1 MSVFGDHTILA
12 VMFAK
17 RITRPI
23 VLPLIGV
30 LGKNCIR
37 SMVIIYGKIFSL
49 VNELKNDG
57 IDVKIKMEKESGFL
71 GIYTSNFNML
81 GNAKNGLKDILELS
95 YTTAE
100 HHPYWNML
108 YNASEIINTILGS
121 WNIDF
126 SDDQIKEMVWRS
138 NEIRYNLTKLESD
151 SNKW

>member
-1 MSVFGDHTILA
+1 MPS
-12 VMFAK
+12 
-17 RITRPI
+17 
-23 VLPLIGV
+23 
-30 LGKNCIR
+30 KNLEFD
-37 SMVIIYGKIFSL
+37 IIYGKIFSL

-121 WNIDF
+121 WDIDF
-126 SDDQIKEMVWRS
+126 SDDQIKEMVWRN
-138 NEIRYNLTKLESD
+138 NEIRHNLTKLESD
-151 SNKW
+151 NNK